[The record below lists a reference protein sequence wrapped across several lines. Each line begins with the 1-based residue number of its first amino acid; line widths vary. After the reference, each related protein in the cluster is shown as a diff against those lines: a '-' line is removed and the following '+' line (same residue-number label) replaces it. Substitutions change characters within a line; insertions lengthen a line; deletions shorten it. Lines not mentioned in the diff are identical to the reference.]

1 MVSIQALRKKVVP
14 NFGFSWTPP
23 KQKPILKS
31 QCLEC
36 CQLAQSFLQECLQK
50 GTRQTSNAFI
60 IDKQNE
66 TNTFRWNIFKRNSYN
81 SSLNPIYL
89 YISGA
94 INFRCHGRVRVYW
107 GNHPPV
113 MEKKTQTVL
122 PNLSSWWLNQPIWKK
137 CFVKL
142 DHLPQFSGKKI
153 KKLFELPPIRSYLVV
168 LFFIKELNWVV
179 NSFSFFSASAL
190 TMAKLSRSSWWAV
203 CNSKCSTRILL
214 SFNCMASGGARRKR
228 GKMLVGHLGRSF
240 RTKGHGVKCR
250 LFSNVGT
257 GKMSKWRLSNWL
269 TTVHISH
276 LYIMYISCIYIYTY
290 IYMYIYIRLNA
301 AHAVS

>member
-1 MVSIQALRKKVVP
+1 MVEPTHL
-14 NFGFSWTPP
+14 
-23 KQKPILKS
+23 
-31 QCLEC
+31 
-36 CQLAQSFLQECLQK
+36 
-50 GTRQTSNAFI
+50 
-60 IDKQNE
+60 
-66 TNTFRWNIFKRNSYN
+66 
-81 SSLNPIYL
+81 
-89 YISGA
+89 
-94 INFRCHGRVRVYW
+94 
-107 GNHPPV
+107 
-113 MEKKTQTVL
+113 
-122 PNLSSWWLNQPIWKK
+122 KK

-240 RTKGHGVKCR
+240 RTNEHTGHGVKLR

-290 IYMYIYIRLNA
+290 IYMYIYIYGWMQRMQFLSTA
-301 AHAVS
+301 